1 MKSFFA
7 ALLTMEGI
15 LTLGL
20 CVALE
25 LIIIFIVYQYFH
37 NIAGSLAFSLIVFGP
52 ASVFVGPKLYRYL
65 SR

>member
-7 ALLTMEGI
+7 ALLTMEGV

-52 ASVFVGPKLYRYL
+52 ASLFVGPKLYRYF